1 MFESAHVNRHET
13 NAITGISERERASEE
28 KRAEKQETLDAHGL
42 TIGHELDAAV
52 LIHALG
58 IDHGLDGHATH
69 EQDIAEKDV
78 LRCTHPPTPRP
89 RERAR
94 TRTRIRKTHTHTI
107 RQHTHRH
114 THLHT
119 HLANRRIGTHLANI
133 RMRTLCRWLPLHR
146 DRVVLSVSEE
156 GRARETNVFRNLDIL
171 SW

>member
-1 MFESAHVNRHET
+1 MVSRLATSLMPQSLFTHLVFTTGSTGMPLTNKTSPKKMFCAVHIPPPPAHV
-13 NAITGISERERASEE
+13 
-28 KRAEKQETLDAHGL
+28 
-42 TIGHELDAAV
+42 
-52 LIHALG
+52 
-58 IDHGLDGHATH
+58 
-69 EQDIAEKDV
+69 
-78 LRCTHPPTPRP
+78 
-89 RERAR
+89 RAR
-94 TRTRIRKTHTHTI
+94 THTQNTHTHTI

-133 RMRTLCRWLPLHR
+133 RMRTLCRWLPLHG